1 MDLMDLYKNNSSRYN
16 ELDTREHKIPF
27 DVIAEKGRESEK
39 FVQINRVVRTTGLN
53 LIIEI
58 RPISESS
65 S

>member
-1 MDLMDLYKNNSSRYN
+1 MIHV
-16 ELDTREHKIPF
+16 LDTREQKLLS

-65 S
+65 R

>member
-1 MDLMDLYKNNSSRYN
+1 MDLYKNKNSDTV
-16 ELDTREHKIPF
+16 LDTGKYKIPF

-65 S
+65 R